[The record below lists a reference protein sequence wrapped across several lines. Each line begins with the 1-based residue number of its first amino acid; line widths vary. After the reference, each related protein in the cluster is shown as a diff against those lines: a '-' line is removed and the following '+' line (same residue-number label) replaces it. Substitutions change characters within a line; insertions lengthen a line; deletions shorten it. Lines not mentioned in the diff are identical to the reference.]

1 MSTLR
6 HIEGHLDEQ
15 RAEAREH
22 LAQHFDEVARRLR
35 ASEIDPCGVAA
46 VVLLEDGTRDFEVCA
61 GDGVET
67 LALGAS
73 LQELARAITESS

>member
-22 LAQHFDEVARRLR
+22 LAQHLEEAARRLR
-35 ASEIDPCGVAA
+35 TSDLDPCGIAA
-46 VVLLEDGTRDFEVCA
+46 IILLEDGSRDFEVCA

-67 LALGAS
+67 LALGAG
-73 LQELARAITESS
+73 LQELARALTEST